1 MEMTEEDAELICL
14 VAFGLTDE
22 EISTRLRVPKQMAS
36 DHVAR
41 LLGKLGARKRLELL
55 LYAYSEPTLYHR
67 ITAKTANKDTTK
79 TGRMELGF

>member
-22 EISTRLRVPKQMAS
+22 EISTQLRVPKQMAS

-55 LYAYSEPTLYHR
+55 LYAYSEPTLYQR
-67 ITAKTANKDTTK
+67 ITAKTDHC
-79 TGRMELGF
+79 